1 MCYVIYISLLV
12 LALVYSESMV
22 NEYALSVVS
31 GDNQMLTVALGWEIV
46 AVLWPLSLLA
56 MVLGSAVTFFVS
68 RKMYNRES
76 RTRRKDTNSRITS

>member
-46 AVLWPLSLLA
+46 AVLWPLFLLA

-76 RTRRKDTNSRITS
+76 RTR